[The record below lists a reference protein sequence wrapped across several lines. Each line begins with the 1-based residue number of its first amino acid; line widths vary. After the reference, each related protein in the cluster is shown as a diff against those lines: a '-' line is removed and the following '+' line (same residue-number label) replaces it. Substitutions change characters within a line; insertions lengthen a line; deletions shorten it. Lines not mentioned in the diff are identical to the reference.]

1 MRTGELYKIQGLI
14 FNKLFS
20 GRASAGKPPAL
31 LVRWFSWGMGV
42 LEVSAGL
49 VILGRRMIGTILNVG
64 TIVGGGVVGLTV
76 GRELSP
82 AAQWRIKMILGVVT
96 IYVGIT
102 TTWGAIGGS
111 FVSVLKQ
118 ITIAMAALVLG
129 NLIGKG
135 LRLQKQLNKLG
146 DYAKQRFS
154 ADPEKPNQFAEGLTT
169 CTILFCV
176 GPMAIVGALQDGLHG
191 NFKLLAIKSAMDGL
205 ATVAFVKTFG
215 WGVILAAIPVLAY
228 QGTITLGAHA
238 LQTYLQNQAM
248 LDSVNAVG
256 GLLIL
261 CISTVILDIA
271 RVPLADYLPSL
282 AVAPVLTWLFR

>member
-1 MRTGELYKIQGLI
+1 
-14 FNKLFS
+14 
-20 GRASAGKPPAL
+20 
-31 LVRWFSWGMGV
+31 
-42 LEVSAGL
+42 
-49 VILGRRMIGTILNVG
+49 MIGTILNVG

-76 GRELSP
+76 GKELSP

-102 TTWGAIGGS
+102 TTWGAINGS
-111 FVSVLKQ
+111 FGSVVKQ
-118 ITIAMAALVLG
+118 VVIAMAALVLG
-129 NLIGKG
+129 NVIGKG

-146 DYAKQRFS
+146 EYAKQRFS
-154 ADPEKPNQFAEGLTT
+154 SDPVAKPNRFAEGLTT

-215 WGVILAAIPVLAY
+215 WGVMLAAIPVLAY

-238 LQTYLQNQAM
+238 LQGYLQNQAM
-248 LDSVNAVG
+248 LDSVNATG
-256 GLLIL
+256 GLLVL

-271 RVPLADYLPSL
+271 KVPLADYLPSL
-282 AVAPVLTWLFR
+282 IVAPVLTWLFR